1 MKPRLTLYSRAGC
14 CLCDSMENTIR
25 EVARK
30 IPLDF
35 EKVDVDESAELK
47 AQYGAQ
53 VPVLLID
60 GRKAFKYRLTESVL
74 EKRLTRRR
82 FWPLIGGR
90 TSKGSA
96 SSE

>member
-1 MKPRLTLYSRAGC
+1 
-14 CLCDSMENTIR
+14 MEKTIR

-35 EKVDVDESAELK
+35 EKVDVDESVELK

-53 VPVLLID
+53 VPVLSID
-60 GRKAFKYRLTESVL
+60 GRKAFKYRLTASAL

-82 FWPLIGGR
+82 FWARLAGRATKGGGA
-90 TSKGSA
+90 SK
-96 SSE
+96 